1 MIILTGGAGFIG
13 TNTLIRLNNKK
24 IDDILVVDDIK
35 DTSKWKNLI
44 GNQFREYISKNDLWK
59 WLRKNKQ
66 VPIDGIIH
74 LGACSDTTETNFE
87 YLINNNV
94 NYSKKLWKISAELDI
109 PFIYASSAATY
120 GDGSEGFSDEHKT
133 ITKLKPIN
141 AYGFSKHIFDLW
153 ALKQNNK
160 PSRWAGLKYF
170 NVFGSYESHKGRMA
184 SVAYHAIPQAVN
196 NKKIRLFK
204 SHNIDFKNGEQKR
217 DFIFVKDA
225 VDITLYFFNEKTPS
239 GIYNIGSG
247 NSRTFNDLA
256 AAIFSALSIKENI
269 EYFDMPEDLK
279 PNYQYYTQADL
290 TKLLSTGYNKNFT
303 TIEKSME
310 LLINKYD

>member
-24 IDDILVVDDIK
+24 IDDILIVDNIK

-87 YLINNNV
+87 YLIKNNV
-94 NYSKKLWKISAELDI
+94 HYSKKLWKISAELDI

-120 GDGSEGFSDEHKT
+120 GDGSEGFSDEHET
-133 ITKLKPIN
+133 ITRLKPIN

-153 ALKQNNK
+153 ALKQNDK

-184 SVAYHAIPQAVN
+184 SVVYHAIPQVVN

-204 SHNIDFKNGEQKR
+204 SHNIDFKDGEQKR
-217 DFIFVKDA
+217 DFIFVNDA
-225 VDITLYFFNEKTPS
+225 VDITLHFFNEKTPS
-239 GIYNIGSG
+239 GIYNVGSG

-279 PNYQYYTQADL
+279 PIYQYYTQADL
-290 TKLLSTGYNKNFT
+290 TKLLSTGYNRNFI

>member
-13 TNTLIRLNNKK
+13 TNTLIRLNDKK
-24 IDDILVVDDIK
+24 IDDILVVDAIK

-87 YLINNNV
+87 YLIKNNV
-94 NYSKKLWKISAELDI
+94 QYSKKLWKISAELDI

-120 GDGSEGFSDEHKT
+120 GDGSEGFSDEHKK
-133 ITKLKPIN
+133 IPRLKPIN

-153 ALKQNNK
+153 ALKQNDK

-170 NVFGSYESHKGRMA
+170 NVFGLYESHKGRMA
-184 SVAYHAIPQAVN
+184 SVAHHAVPQAVN

-204 SHNIDFKNGEQKR
+204 SHNIDFKDGEQKR

-225 VDITLYFFNEKTPS
+225 VDITLHFFNEKTPS
-239 GIYNIGSG
+239 GIYNVGTG
-247 NSRTFNDLA
+247 NSRTFNDIA

-279 PNYQYYTQADL
+279 PIYQYYTQADL
-290 TKLLSTGYNKNFT
+290 TKLLSTGYNRNFT